1 MSYIDRDKLK
11 KQLAMMRRRLDI
23 DEENDL
29 NLGLQAT
36 DILDD
41 VVDEI
46 DYIADADVWEVKHG
60 RWERREEY
68 HGYLGCSECHNA
80 FIMREWVRNGK
91 WNYCPSCGAKMEVE
105 V

>member
-1 MSYIDRDKLK
+1 MSYVDRDKLK

-68 HGYLGCSECHNA
+68 HGYLGCSECHNVY
-80 FIMREWVRNGK
+80 IMREWVQNGK
-91 WNYCPSCGAKMEVE
+91 WNYCPSCGAKMELSE
-105 V
+105 

>member
-46 DYIADADVWEVKHG
+46 DYIADADVQEVKHG
-60 RWERREEY
+60 KWERREEY

-80 FIMREWVRNGK
+80 FIMREWVQNGK
-91 WNYCPSCGAKMEVE
+91 WNYCPSCGAKMEAE

>member
-46 DYIADADVWEVKHG
+46 DYIADADVQEVKHG
-60 RWERREEY
+60 KWERREEY

-80 FIMREWVRNGK
+80 FIMREWVQNGK
-91 WNYCPSCGAKMEVE
+91 WNYCPTCGARMELSE
-105 V
+105 

>member
-1 MSYIDRDKLK
+1 MSYVDRDKLK

-46 DYIADADVWEVKHG
+46 DYIADTDVWEVKHG

-68 HGYLGCSECHNA
+68 HGYLGCSECHNVY
-80 FIMREWVRNGK
+80 IMREWVQNGK
-91 WNYCPSCGAKMEVE
+91 WNYCPSCGAKMELSE
-105 V
+105 